1 MVNKMMDFW
10 RQVDIISPVDMDAA
24 KVNIIGVGGI
34 GSPTAMALSKMGIP
48 EIEVYDNDVVDT
60 HNLPNQFYR
69 IKDIGNSKVESLKDI
84 CSDFSMGKFT
94 ANHEMYEDQ
103 DLDGIVVSGVDSMK
117 ARKAIW
123 TNGVKYKPSI
133 NMYIDARMG
142 AEICR
147 IYTINPTSP
156 DQIKFYE
163 STLYDDEE
171 ASEERCTAKAIIY
184 NTFMISSLICNQ
196 VKKFLK
202 GEEIVKEIMF
212 DMKNLMIL

>member
-1 MVNKMMDFW
+1 MIDFW
-10 RQVDIISPVDMDAA
+10 RQTDILSPVEMDAT
-24 KVNIIGVGGI
+24 KVTIIGVGGI

-48 EIEVYDNDVVDT
+48 HLEVYDNDVVDN

-69 IKDIGNSKVESLKDI
+69 IKDIGKPKVESLKEM
-84 CSDFSMGKFT
+84 CSDFSMGSFE
-94 ANHEMYEDQ
+94 ANNEMYDDQ
-103 DLDGIVVSGVDSMK
+103 FLDGIVVSGVDSMT
-117 ARKAIW
+117 ARKTIW
-123 TNGVKYKPSI
+123 NNGIKYKPSI

-156 DQIKFYE
+156 DQVKFYE
-163 STLYDDEE
+163 GTLYDDEE

-184 NTFMISSLICNQ
+184 NTFMISSLISNQ

-202 GEEIVKEIMF
+202 GEEIMREIMF

>member
-1 MVNKMMDFW
+1 MIDFW
-10 RQVDIISPVDMDAA
+10 RQTDILSPVEMDAT
-24 KVNIIGVGGI
+24 KVTIIGVGGI

-48 EIEVYDNDVVDT
+48 HLEVYDNDVVDN

-69 IKDIGNSKVESLKDI
+69 IKDIGKPKVESLKEM
-84 CSDFSMGKFT
+84 CSDFSMGSFE
-94 ANHEMYEDQ
+94 ANNEMYDDQ
-103 DLDGIVVSGVDSMK
+103 FLDGIVVSGVDSMT
-117 ARKAIW
+117 ARKTIW
-123 TNGVKYKPSI
+123 NNGIKYKPSI

-156 DQIKFYE
+156 DQVKFYE
-163 STLYDDEE
+163 GTLYDDEE

-184 NTFMISSLICNQ
+184 NTFMISSLISNQ
-196 VKKFLK
+196 VKKYLK
-202 GEEIVKEIMF
+202 GEEIMREIMF